1 MDWKL
6 RKKILPLVLTLT
18 GSSGSLRDASPHFL
32 QVYKKELVFTQAGG
46 SKTRWQSPPQV
57 QYVSYVFSLLFLTGW
72 RALITVLET
81 WSKDPDW
88 CILSTAWL
96 LEENKYFPESLSP
109 QSSTQVKQAVLLML
123 QLTCT
128 ELGKWHSFGSRGA
141 LLPLPAMSVG
151 MKPYSVFTAWGM
163 FLSKN
168 VLSEDQDCPYGR
180 DKYRLKAW
188 EEYAAKR
195 KMLHTRY

>member
-32 QVYKKELVFTQAGG
+32 HVYKKELVFTHAGG
-46 SKTRWQSPPQV
+46 SKTRWQSSPQV

-72 RALITVLET
+72 PASITVIET
-81 WSKDPDW
+81 WSTDPDR

-96 LEENKYFPESLSP
+96 LEENKYFPESLPP
-109 QSSTQVKQAVLLML
+109 QSSTQVKQTVLLML
-123 QLTCT
+123 RLTCT
-128 ELGKWHSFGSRGA
+128 GLSKLLSPFIWLKRGFVTTA
-141 LLPLPAMSVG
+141 CHVCR
-151 MKPYSVFTAWGM
+151 MKPYNVFTAWRT

-168 VLSEDQDCPYGR
+168 VLSEDQDCPYGW
-180 DKYRLKAW
+180 DKYRLKV
-188 EEYAAKR
+188 
-195 KMLHTRY
+195 